1 MFLVLLLS
9 GFIPSSTKAQ
19 TDNIL
24 MNNTTVQNSMLSNG
38 TTIIEYSS
46 TIINRGTADVNQ
58 FECRIDVRSLVLYQ
72 DLISSEI
79 SGISV
84 TPANT
89 YNLIT
94 VNLATPLLPTA
105 SVEVF
110 FSFKTDDLQEQYGI
124 CPDTGLCLHN
134 MIFYVRP
141 SYEIRNFTFIAKLPI
156 HSVLADDRSP
166 LFPDADG
173 NFTDGNTLGFSW
185 FADQI
190 LPGQERVY
198 IVKYGHRVTAQMPAE
213 SPTDMTLLILLSLL
227 SGAMLAIIV
236 ERSPKALAKLR
247 KEERPLVVGITSHE
261 NEVLRLLKRKGG
273 SCLQRLI
280 YEELDMSQ
288 SLASMVLT
296 GLEERGLIKRLRDG
310 RENVVHILE
319 D

>member
-1 MFLVLLLS
+1 MFSVLLLS
-9 GFIPSSTKAQ
+9 GFIPAEVDAQ

-24 MNNTTVQNSMLSNG
+24 MANTTIQNSMLANG
-38 TTIIEYSS
+38 TTIIDYSS
-46 TIINRGTADVNQ
+46 TIINRGVTEIDQ
-58 FECRIDVRSLVLYQ
+58 FECRVDVRTLAFFQ
-72 DLISSEI
+72 DRVGSEI
-79 SGISV
+79 SSISI

-89 YNLIT
+89 FNLIT
-94 VNLATPLLPTA
+94 VHLTSPLLPAA
-105 SVEVF
+105 SIEVS
-110 FSFKTDDLQEQYGI
+110 FSFKTDEIQEQYGI

-156 HSVLADDRSP
+156 HSVLADERSP
-166 LFPDADG
+166 LFPDADS
-173 NFTDGNTLGFSW
+173 NFTDGNTLGFTW
-185 FADQI
+185 FSNQI

-198 IVKYGHRVTAQMPAE
+198 IVKYGHPVTPQIPDDVPA
-213 SPTDMTLLILLSLL
+213 DMTLMIVLSLL
-227 SGAMLAIIV
+227 SGAMLAIIL
-236 ERSPKALAKLR
+236 ERFPKVLTKLR

-273 SCLQRLI
+273 SCPQRLI

-310 RENVVHILE
+310 RENVVHIIE